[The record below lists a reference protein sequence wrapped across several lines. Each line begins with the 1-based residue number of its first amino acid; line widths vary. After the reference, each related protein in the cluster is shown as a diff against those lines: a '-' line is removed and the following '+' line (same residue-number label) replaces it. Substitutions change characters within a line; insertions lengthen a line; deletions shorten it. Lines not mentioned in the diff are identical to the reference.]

1 MKRYRLTTASGKV
14 FHVPEPACKITLEEV
29 RRKWMGESMHYG
41 ETSSKVIGVEEAE
54 DGPWHW
60 PFKPY
65 EAKVISFNVV
75 LFDGYKHLSM
85 SLLARSV
92 DDAKKL
98 LEDFFGGY
106 LPAYDLFLHGTCVHQ
121 YNGQK
126 K

>member
-1 MKRYRLTTASGKV
+1 MTKYKLTTASGKV
-14 FHVPEPACKITLEEV
+14 FYIQEMTKGPLEAV
-29 RRKWMGESMHYG
+29 ADKWIGESMHYG

-54 DGPWHW
+54 DGRW
-60 PFKPY
+60 PFKPHEVY

-75 LFDGYKHLSM
+75 FFDGDKHLSM
-85 SLLARSV
+85 ALLAKSV
-92 DDAKKL
+92 DAAKKL

-106 LPAYDLFLHGTCVHQ
+106 LPAYDLFLHGKCVHQ